1 MRVPGGSHYPPSLTP
16 SCRHHHLQQAK
27 SFSPASFAVK
37 PTPAPVVAAPE
48 AVAASKR
55 LSGVGGPVS
64 RKYNTEDERIRA
76 EASVEDTNARLEN
89 LNFDFSFGQ

>member
-1 MRVPGGSHYPPSLTP
+1 
-16 SCRHHHLQQAK
+16 
-27 SFSPASFAVK
+27 
-37 PTPAPVVAAPE
+37 VVAAPE